1 MYVTNDQ
8 FTNALSFANSTT
20 SDNLDDIDM
29 YMTNTVAVRACLRA
43 CVLACVCVCVRA
55 CERGARVCVCTVVR
69 ARVRVC
75 ARMCVRVLRE
85 TKTNC
90 CS

>member
-1 MYVTNDQ
+1 MFSSAAACCVYVTNDQ

-43 CVLACVCVCVRA
+43 CVLARACVCVCV
-55 CERGARVCVCTVVR
+55 CESV
-69 ARVRVC
+69 
-75 ARMCVRVLRE
+75 
-85 TKTNC
+85 
-90 CS
+90 